1 MRSLALF
8 VAVVVLA
15 ACPPP
20 QPPNSFALTSGSTN
34 IDITVEPFS
43 FVVRGASGEVLRSR
57 SEVEGKYGRFAPTL
71 DRPTYVTG
79 IIPGW
84 DDYRAGDGEWVHG
97 GALSKASIIERS
109 DTSAT
114 IGWDLNGD
122 RVRIKLSVEDGKAK
136 VSAAVEGADG
146 GAPAVRFNKSSMA
159 FVLPGDEH
167 FFGLGERFATF
178 DHRGWSMYSWAEEG
192 ALGGGEDVPPSAENP
207 YPSGPSMT
215 YFPVPFFLS
224 PRGYGFHLDTDY
236 RTELHLGSEVSD
248 GWRVA
253 ANAPAFAFTVYVND
267 DPLAV
272 LDAFTADTGRPIIPA
287 PWVFG
292 PRRRLSGT
300 SRIPDGGLEWE
311 KMRELKLPITG
322 IDDAVHFL
330 PALSQLG
337 REQELRNWTTLAH
350 QNGIKALAYNNPY
363 VAQNHPNSAADFAFG
378 ADAGYFVKS
387 PDGSP
392 ALVTL
397 ISGSPLQV
405 AMIDF
410 TSPAATDW
418 YKSLLQRTVDIG
430 YDGWMHDFGEYVP
443 RTGRLFDG
451 RRGEVL
457 HNPYPRLSA
466 KAAREVLQAAKPDD
480 HLFFV
485 RAGYTGSQAYVP
497 AVWGGDAETSFDETQ
512 GIPSTIRSGLNLALV
527 GVPYWGSD
535 GTGFKCIGNS
545 PRDKE
550 VFVRWL
556 ELEAVSPIMMEQ
568 NACSN
573 PLERRSKWTL
583 WSDDETQDVY
593 RKMAGLH
600 TRLLPYFMVLAREA
614 NATGIPL
621 MRPPFLFAPREPKT
635 WTLDDTFFLGP
646 ALYAAPVLR
655 RGQTT
660 RHVWFPPGKKYVAI
674 DDYSVW
680 SAEADVPAPLT
691 RLPLFLVEGH
701 VLPMLDPEVQTLAP
715 ASAPTVPV
723 VTALDR
729 ADVLDVMVAL
739 SAGGEASITL
749 FDGTKLT
756 ARRTATNAGRAGFT
770 EQADV
775 STCDRC
781 FNVAAMSSIER
792 VRVSSA
798 TTVSFDELQLEIS
811 GGPASRRIRWE
822 VLRL

>member
-1 MRSLALF
+1 MRSLVLIT
-8 VAVVVLA
+8 AVVALT

-20 QPPNSFALTSGSTN
+20 APPNTFTLTNGTTT
-34 IDITVEPFS
+34 IDVTVEPFS
-43 FVVRGASGEVLRSR
+43 FVVKGASGEVLRSR
-57 SEVEGKYGRFAPTL
+57 SETEGKYGRFAPTL
-71 DRPTYVTG
+71 DRPTYITG

-84 DDYRAGDGEWVHG
+84 DDYRPGDGDWVHG
-97 GALSKASIIERS
+97 GKASIIERT

-114 IGWDLNGD
+114 IGWDLNAD
-122 RVRIKLSVEDGKAK
+122 RVRITLNVENGKAK
-136 VSAAVEGADG
+136 ISAAVQNTEGG
-146 GAPAVRFNKSSMA
+146 PPAVRFNKSSMA
-159 FVLPGDEH
+159 FALAADDH

-192 ALGGGEDVPPSAENP
+192 ALGGGEGVAPGPENP
-207 YPSGPSMT
+207 YPLGPSMT

-224 PRGYGFHLDTDY
+224 PRGYGVHLDTDY
-236 RTELHLGSEVSD
+236 RTELHLGSESPD
-248 GWRVA
+248 GWRIA

-272 LDAFTADTGRPIIPA
+272 LDAFTADTGRPLIPA

-292 PRRRLSGT
+292 PRRRMSGT
-300 SRIPDGGLEWE
+300 SRIPDGGIEWE
-311 KMRELKLPITG
+311 KMRELNLPLTG

-330 PALSQLG
+330 PALSQVG
-337 REQELRNWTTLAH
+337 RETELRAWTTLAH
-350 QNGIKALAYNNPY
+350 ANGIKALAYNNPY
-363 VAQNHPNSAADFAFG
+363 VAQNHPNSVADFAFG
-378 ADAGYFVKS
+378 ADAGFFIKDA
-387 PDGSP
+387 DGDP

-410 TSPAATDW
+410 TSSAATDW
-418 YKSLLQRTVDIG
+418 YKSLLQRTVDFG

-443 RTGRLFDG
+443 RTGRLSDG

-466 KAAREVLQAAKPDD
+466 KAARDVLQAAKPDD

-485 RAGYTGSQAYVP
+485 RAGYTGSQAVVP
-497 AVWGGDAETSFDETQ
+497 AVWGGDAEVSFDETQ

-535 GTGFKCIGNS
+535 GTGFKCIGNAL
-545 PRDKE
+545 RDKE

-573 PLERRSKWTL
+573 PIERRTKWTL
-583 WSDDETQDVY
+583 WSDVETQDVY
-593 RKMAGLH
+593 RQMASFH
-600 TRLLPYFMVLAREA
+600 TRLMPYFMVLAREA
-614 NATGIPL
+614 NATGVPL
-621 MRPPFLFAPREPKT
+621 MRPPFLYAPKEPKT
-635 WTLDDTFFLGP
+635 WALDDTFFLGR

-660 RHVWFPPGKKYVAI
+660 RHVWFPPGKRYVAL
-674 DDYSVW
+674 DDDSVW
-680 SAEADVPAPLT
+680 NSGEADVPAPLT
-691 RLPLFLVEGH
+691 RLPVFLVEGEL
-701 VLPMLDPEVQTLAP
+701 LPMLDADVQTLAP

-723 VTALDR
+723 VTVQDR
-729 ADVLDVMVAL
+729 ADVLDVKVAL
-739 SAGGEASITL
+739 GPSGEATLTL

-756 ARRTATNAGRAGFT
+756 ARRTASDAGRTGFT
-770 EQADV
+770 DQPDV
-775 STCDRC
+775 RTCDRC
-781 FNVAAMSSIER
+781 FNVTVLPSLTR
-792 VRVSSA
+792 VRVSSS
-798 TTVSFDELQLEIS
+798 TSVSFDELQFEVS
-811 GGPASRRIRWE
+811 GGPANRRYRWE
-822 VLRL
+822 VLRLP